1 MAYYSETKL
10 REMNFKSLGVNVKI
24 SDRASFYDCHRI
36 ELGDNSRVDDYCV
49 ISGNVVIKSY
59 CHITPMCL
67 IAGGEPGI
75 FIEDFCTLAYG
86 VKVFAQS
93 DDYSGK
99 TMTNSLIPQEYKSE
113 IFKPVYLDRHVI
125 IGAGSV
131 VFPGVKIAEGCSV
144 GAMTMV
150 NKSTEP
156 WGVYIGV
163 PAKRVKNRSR
173 DLLNLE
179 QKFQKAKYDSI

>member
-1 MAYYSETKL
+1 MSYYSDDQL
-10 REMNFKSLGVNVKI
+10 RRMNFKSLGVNVKI
-24 SDRASFYDCHRI
+24 SDKASIYDCHTI
-36 ELGDNSRVDDYCV
+36 EIGDNSRIDDNCV
-49 ISGNVVIKSY
+49 ISGRIKIGRY

-67 IAGGEPGI
+67 VAGGEPGI
-75 FIEDFCTLAYG
+75 FIDDFCTLAYG

-99 TMTNSLIPQEYKSE
+99 TMTNSLIPREYKSE

-125 IGAGSV
+125 VGAGSV

-163 PAKRVKNRSR
+163 PAKRIKSRSR
-173 DLLNLE
+173 DLLNLA
-179 QKFQKAKYDSI
+179 QKFQKAEHDPI